1 MTPAERI
8 LKLKAEK
15 KKAWIANESFE
26 CPACGEKFRYEINY
40 KKHIK
45 SCSEAKYG

>member
-26 CPACGEKFRYEINY
+26 CPACGEKFRYLCNY
-40 KKHIK
+40 KKHMK